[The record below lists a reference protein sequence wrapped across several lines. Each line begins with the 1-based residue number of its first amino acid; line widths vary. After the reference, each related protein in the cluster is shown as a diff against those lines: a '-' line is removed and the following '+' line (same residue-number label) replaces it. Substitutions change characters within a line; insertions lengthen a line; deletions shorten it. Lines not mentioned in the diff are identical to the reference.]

1 MAKQKMPAAEPALT
15 LSEMAAADRR
25 MELAI
30 QLVKARKAAKLS
42 QTALA
47 TLAGYGRSTLA
58 RTELG
63 ITDPSLTAM
72 LEFLLPLGKTLAI
85 VPLSELENE
94 KEEEQ

>member
-1 MAKQKMPAAEPALT
+1 MAKQKIPTVEPAIT
-15 LSEMAAADRR
+15 VSEIKAADRR
-25 MELAI
+25 AELAI

-85 VPLSELENE
+85 VPLSDVENE
-94 KEEEQ
+94 KEEEK